1 MTESRVFADSYSRK
15 FSDFREFL
23 SFLTEREQNSR
34 WVMSSSKKL
43 EFEPIEKDSP
53 TGNLYMQIY
62 DSNGKAEILE
72 DTMENTSLLM
82 RVNGETIPVRSCAI
96 KTVLERARISGNA
109 LSKVS
114 KTVFAE
120 ILNYCILTRL
130 QSLV

>member
-53 TGNLYMQIY
+53 MGNLYRDTGRHDGEYQLADAGKRRDNSRSVLCDQ
-62 DSNGKAEILE
+62 DSAGTGE
-72 DTMENTSLLM
+72 DL
-82 RVNGETIPVRSCAI
+82 G
-96 KTVLERARISGNA
+96 
-109 LSKVS
+109 
-114 KTVFAE
+114 
-120 ILNYCILTRL
+120 
-130 QSLV
+130 

>member
-53 TGNLYMQIY
+53 TGNLHMQIY
-62 DSNGKAEILE
+62 DSNGKAEHDGEYQLADAGKRRDNSRSVLCDQDSAGTGE
-72 DTMENTSLLM
+72 DL
-82 RVNGETIPVRSCAI
+82 G
-96 KTVLERARISGNA
+96 
-109 LSKVS
+109 
-114 KTVFAE
+114 
-120 ILNYCILTRL
+120 
-130 QSLV
+130 